1 MVKLTRQPM
10 VDGNDFTLFSLKLNF
25 CNRFKKKERRR
36 KEIRISSREKRA
48 RDLDA
53 YGKIFYVGM
62 NLAYTI
68 EAQVERGQRGERVD
82 ELGYFGE
89 LVVANVEEFEL
100 VEVDKTFGQSGQ
112 RVLVER
118 EQLQV
123 DQEAYLVG
131 QRLQSIRV
139 QVELLQMSQ
148 LKRKN
153 LLLYISKNRV

>member
-1 MVKLTRQPM
+1 MENGRGFDTY
-10 VDGNDFTLFSLKLNF
+10 S
-25 CNRFKKKERRR
+25 
-36 KEIRISSREKRA
+36 
-48 RDLDA
+48 
-53 YGKIFYVGM
+53 KIFYVGM
-62 NLAYTI
+62 NLAYAI

-89 LVVANVEEFEL
+89 LVVTNVEEFEL
-100 VEVDKTFGQSGQ
+100 VEVDKTLGQSGQ

-123 DQEAYLVG
+123 DQEANLVG

-148 LKRKN
+148 LERKQTSYN
-153 LLLYISKNRV
+153 LDLKI